1 VADVIVSAENL
12 TVIADGIEL
21 GRTIL
26 SNIRKSVHYM
36 ISTNL
41 SEIIV
46 LLAESLSHN
55 DDLETPME
63 LLWLNLVTDI
73 LPALGLAMEPPER
86 YVMNTPPRAPGQS
99 LLTLSDLR
107 HAAVESGVLSAS
119 VLGAHAYGL
128 AKYGPGPNTRGL
140 TFMSLVFSQLL
151 HALSCRH
158 DRFEP
163 LGGRTLFG
171 NPALNAALLGATALQ
186 SLPLASARLRRV
198 LGIAAPTAADLAVA
212 GLSGTASFLANE
224 AILAW
229 RTSSGSIEPKTPL
242 FSEPNHSVRRSRLKS
257 H

>member
-1 VADVIVSAENL
+1 
-12 TVIADGIEL
+12 
-21 GRTIL
+21 
-26 SNIRKSVHYM
+26 M

-86 YVMNTPPRAPGQS
+86 HVMNTPPRAPGQS

-107 HAAVESGVLSAS
+107 HAMVESGIISAS

-128 AKYGPGPNTRGL
+128 AKYGPGPNTRGI
-140 TFMSLVFSQLL
+140 TFMSLVVSQLF

-186 SLPLASARLRRV
+186 SLPLASAGLRRI

-212 GLSGTASFLANE
+212 GLTGMGSFLANE

-229 RTSSGSIEPKTPL
+229 RTSAGSIDLKSQVFT
-242 FSEPNHSVRRSRLKS
+242 EPNQSLRPPRKKS